1 MSRYKLWNCRY
12 SFDIPSDIAGEKQ
25 IENYVVAARNYTEA
39 VYKGNIC
46 LLNNPAYISLNL
58 TPNDVKPCVREIG
71 RKRIKMPLLSID
83 EDKFEV
89 SAKLSKDSKSLEFL
103 VKKK

>member
-12 SFDIPSDIAGEKQ
+12 SFEVPSDRPPEMQA
-25 IENYVVAARNYTEA
+25 ENYIVAARNYTEA

-58 TPNDVKPCVREIG
+58 TPNDVKSCVREIG
-71 RKRIKMPLLSID
+71 RKQIKMPLLSID
-83 EDKFEV
+83 EDNFEI
-89 SAKLSKDSKSLEFL
+89 SAKLSKDAKSLEFL
-103 VKKK
+103 VKMK